1 MELRSGAMP
10 DEPAGA
16 AQAGP
21 PESGPRPATPP
32 ADPPI
37 GPPAPP
43 RAAAAGAGAPAES
56 GAPADAGSG
65 PWRADRRLT
74 IFKVIGVLIFAAAA
88 VLVADQVGTFLLAIA
103 ALLCLGYA
111 VRDLVAPVRLAADAD
126 GLTVIRGYLGHAR
139 LSWSDVDRVRVDR
152 RSRLGLRSEFLEI
165 DAGDHLYLLSS
176 YDLSAEPAAV
186 AAALARLRTGG

>member
-1 MELRSGAMP
+1 V
-10 DEPAGA
+10 
-16 AQAGP
+16 GP
-21 PESGPRPATPP
+21 PVSGPRPATPP
-32 ADPPI
+32 PADPPT
-37 GPPAPP
+37 GA
-43 RAAAAGAGAPAES
+43 RGVAAAGREGAES
-56 GAPADAGSG
+56 ATPADAGSG

-74 IFKVIGVLIFAAAA
+74 VFKVIGVLIFAAAA
-88 VLVADQVGTFLLAIA
+88 LLVADQVGTFLLAVA

-139 LSWSDVDRVRVDR
+139 LSWSDIDHVRVDR

-186 AAALARLRTGG
+186 AAALARLRTGA

>member
-10 DEPAGA
+10 DEPADAAPAGA
-16 AQAGP
+16 PVA
-21 PESGPRPATPP
+21 GPRPASPH
-32 ADPPI
+32 A
-37 GPPAPP
+37 GPPARP
-43 RAAAAGAGAPAES
+43 GAVAS
-56 GAPADAGSG
+56 GSDEAPADAGSG

-74 IFKVIGVLIFAAAA
+74 VVKVIGVLIFAAAA
-88 VLVADQVGTFLLAIA
+88 LLVADQVGTFLLAVA

-111 VRDLVAPVRLAADAD
+111 VRDLVAPVRLAVDAD

-139 LSWSDVDRVRVDR
+139 LSWSDIDRVRVDR
-152 RSRLGLRSEFLEI
+152 RSRLGLRSEYLEI
-165 DAGDHLYLLSS
+165 DTGDHLYLLSS